1 MVSKKWRDFYV
12 LRIRYYLYG
21 FIWTILISNDI
32 DSSDYGGEAA
42 KKEKRKKEREEKK
55 RRKEDKRKKKKKKK
69 KRKKSAKKVSKKKV
83 KPKRVVTSSPVSPSD
98 ADKCLVWKGTVDGRD
113 QDREDGDTFE
123 WGGRSYVVKNG
134 YVTSVCDCYSIYY
147 TFFYSYSLILFTK
160 L

>member
-1 MVSKKWRDFYV
+1 M
-12 LRIRYYLYG
+12 RIRYYLYG
-21 FIWTILISNDI
+21 FIRTIFISNDI

-55 RRKEDKRKKKKKKK
+55 RRKEDKRKKKKRR

-83 KPKRVVTSSPVSPSD
+83 KPKQIVTSSPVSPSD
-98 ADKCLVWKGTVDGRD
+98 ADKSFVWKGTVDGRD

-123 WGGRSYVVKNG
+123 WKGRSYVVKNG

-147 TFFYSYSLILFTK
+147 TFFYSHSLILFTK

>member
-1 MVSKKWRDFYV
+1 M
-12 LRIRYYLYG
+12 RIRYYLYG
-21 FIWTILISNDI
+21 FIRTIFISNDI

-55 RRKEDKRKKKKKKK
+55 RRKEDKRKKKKRR

-98 ADKCLVWKGTVDGRD
+98 ADKSFVWKGTVDGRD

-123 WGGRSYVVKNG
+123 WRGTSYVVKNG

-147 TFFYSYSLILFTK
+147 AFFYSRSLILFTK

>member
-1 MVSKKWRDFYV
+1 M
-12 LRIRYYLYG
+12 RIRYYLYG
-21 FIWTILISNDI
+21 FIRTIFISNDI

-69 KRKKSAKKVSKKKV
+69 KSKKSAKKVSKKKV
-83 KPKRVVTSSPVSPSD
+83 KPKRIVTSSPVSPSD

-123 WGGRSYVVKNG
+123 WRGRSYVVKNG

-147 TFFYSYSLILFTK
+147 AFFYSYSLILFTK